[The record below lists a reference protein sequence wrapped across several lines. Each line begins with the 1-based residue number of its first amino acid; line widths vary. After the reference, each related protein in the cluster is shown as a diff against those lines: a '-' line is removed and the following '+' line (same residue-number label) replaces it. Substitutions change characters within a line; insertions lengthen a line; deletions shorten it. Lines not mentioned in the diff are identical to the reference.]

1 MAIKVGD
8 RVPNGSFTVMT
19 GEGPKPMTTDELFKG
34 KKVVLFAVPGAF
46 TPTCHKNHL
55 PGFVKNAAAIKAKGV
70 NTIAVT
76 GVNDV
81 FVMDAWKKASGGD
94 AIEFLADGSGNWAK
108 ALGLTA
114 DLTERG
120 LGVRSQRYAMV
131 VDDGVVKTLNVE
143 DAPGKAEISGA
154 DNLLKVCDLNPSF
167 PAGAGEAREARGS
180 RTTRPFAGADRQL
193 WIRGLPL
200 RRIRD
205 DG

>member
-1 MAIKVGD
+1 MIKVGD
-8 RVPNGSFTVMT
+8 RLPEAKFRVMT
-19 GEGPKPMTTDELFKG
+19 GEGPAVKTTDEVFKG

-55 PGFVKNAAAIKAKGV
+55 PGFVQNAGAIKSKGID
-70 NTIAVT
+70 TIAVT

-94 AIEFLADGSGNWAK
+94 AIEFLADGSGKFAT
-108 ALGLTA
+108 ALGLAA

-143 DAPGKAEISGA
+143 DAPGKADISGA
-154 DNLLKVCDLNPSF
+154 DNLLKMM
-167 PAGAGEAREARGS
+167 
-180 RTTRPFAGADRQL
+180 
-193 WIRGLPL
+193 
-200 RRIRD
+200 
-205 DG
+205 